1 MAQPSA
7 DEFLG
12 KACAGCGDEGSRVH
26 YSKKQ
31 WNARA
36 VRRCLKCVENG
47 VEAKICEHG
56 RGAYD
61 CPACIEAAEAE
72 ADEAQARFVYEKV
85 ASAVRFTC
93 ARVYFGTDL
102 RHDVEVTFYV
112 DSVRMKWNEGCADD
126 PVQITFPAEKVCD
139 FGMYHG
145 PTGPVDEEQLVGRRI
160 LAFRKP
166 YRRATPEREFVHFS
180 GEVVRCDNGA
190 VRVACDN
197 GTVLVDELTNMNW
210 MLEDDT
216 VVPNHFFAFELV
228 DDQWVAGFQPVPG
241 ISPEAQAL
249 DRVPGFDPG
258 AAAGPRRHVAAILEG
273 NEVIETFKHAA
284 VRLLQGICHYP
295 SVTAA
300 AKSCWGNLRPRLIET
315 SAEAIRYLEGAMLV
329 EQGNVREAGRVLPAK
344 NIRKVI
350 SEVISRLDTV
360 TEGKFREMVLELEA
374 KADAG
379 QIACLSNGLMEH
391 APTIVGR
398 DLWCDCVDKVRAENR
413 PTPPVFCPSNA
424 TETTA
429 AADTSEWMTASDASE
444 KLSEKLSIDAATGK
458 EIGTAI
464 ASYARTLYREENA
477 TNLGNRL
484 ADTLISRNPS
494 EEAMLAE
501 IRQAGL
507 DRPEKPGRLNVIK
520 RFREASVAMSR
531 AHNARL
537 AAEKFEEI
545 KKLEK
550 SIAAANGG
558 DDMLAKLVQKRP
570 LVLAELLPAVRREE
584 RMERRIARRKCDVCQ
599 RADPVSSLRFL
610 LCAGCGKRRYCSEDC
625 QKLDWFDNGHKAACA
640 LVSEFECRVTPDCH
654 VSERDYC
661 DWCAETFCMDC
672 EVGRIAPCANCGRF
686 SCGSTQEHTTGPR
699 GPCPVVIPCDT
710 CGDGYCGECR
720 EEHEIF
726 EVYTCDV
733 CKTSSCGA
741 CGETTFCD
749 MCQNNYCWNCRA
761 VESCADCDT
770 EFCADCR
777 TVLKCN
783 NCDKM
788 VCTKC
793 SFGNEENGIPH
804 MCRDCERDEK
814 VEEHVLAS
822 AYATLTARGAAV
834 EAGPWSFGE
843 RQALSL
849 VVAGLPQPYLKT
861 VLTIIGLGQAFP
873 DGSFRVVPDLPRCG
887 MNSVVD
893 FGTLP
898 VSVCDRALQCI
909 VALAKVPVDDDDA
922 VASFDT
928 LADALADRVEALE
941 AKP

>member
-1 MAQPSA
+1 M
-7 DEFLG
+7 
-12 KACAGCGDEGSRVH
+12 
-26 YSKKQ
+26 
-31 WNARA
+31 
-36 VRRCLKCVENG
+36 KCVENG

-126 PVQITFPAEKVCD
+126 PVQITFPAEKVCN

-145 PTGPVDEEQLVGRRI
+145 PTGPVDGEQLVGRRI

-216 VVPNHFFAFELV
+216 LVPNHFFAFELV

-295 SVTAA
+295 SVTTA

-344 NIRKVI
+344 NVRKVI

-360 TEGKFREMVLELEA
+360 TEEVKFRELVRELEA

-379 QIACLSNGLMEH
+379 QIASLSVGLMEH

-477 TNLGNRL
+477 TNLGNKL

-494 EEAMLAE
+494 DEAMLAE

-550 SIAAANGG
+550 SIAASNGG
-558 DDMLAKLVQKRP
+558 DDMLAQLVQKRP

-599 RADPVSSLRFL
+599 RADPVSSPRFL

-625 QKLDWFDNGHKAACA
+625 QKLDWLECGHKAVCA
-640 LVSEFECRVTPDCH
+640 LVSEFECRVTPDCA
-654 VSERDYC
+654 VTERDYC

-672 EVGRIAPCANCGRF
+672 EVDKIAPCANCGRF
-686 SCGSTQEHTTGPR
+686 SCGSLKEHTTGPR
-699 GPCPVVIPCDT
+699 GPCPVVIRCDT

-761 VESCADCDT
+761 VESCANCYKA
-770 EFCADCR
+770 FCADCDPAR
-777 TVLKCN
+777 KCI

-793 SFGNEENGIPH
+793 SYGNQENGLPAH
-804 MCRDCERDEK
+804 LCRDCEQG
-814 VEEHVLAS
+814 
-822 AYATLTARGAAV
+822 LTAAYYTITKRGAAV
-834 EAGPWSFGE
+834 GAGPWSLGE

-849 VVAGLPQPYLKT
+849 VVASLPQPCMRK
-861 VLTIIGLGQAFP
+861 VWTIIGLEGLPP
-873 DGSFRVVPDLPRCG
+873 DGDDIVNFTSLPD
-887 MNSVVD
+887 
-893 FGTLP
+893 
-898 VSVCDRALQCI
+898 SVCDRAHQCV

-928 LADALADRVEALE
+928 LADALADRVGAVE
-941 AKP
+941 AKPEGL

>member
-1 MAQPSA
+1 M
-7 DEFLG
+7 
-12 KACAGCGDEGSRVH
+12 
-26 YSKKQ
+26 
-31 WNARA
+31 
-36 VRRCLKCVENG
+36 KCVENG

-72 ADEAQARFVYEKV
+72 ADEAQARFCYEKV

-126 PVQITFPAEKVCD
+126 PVQITFPAEKVCN

-145 PTGPVDEEQLVGRRI
+145 PTGPVDGEQLVGRRI

-216 VVPNHFFAFELV
+216 LVPNHFFAFELV

-295 SVTAA
+295 SVTTA

-344 NIRKVI
+344 NVRKVI

-360 TEGKFREMVLELEA
+360 TEEVKFRELVRELEA

-379 QIACLSNGLMEH
+379 QIASLSVGLMEH

-477 TNLGNRL
+477 TNLGNKL

-550 SIAAANGG
+550 SIAASNGG
-558 DDMLAKLVQKRP
+558 DDMLAQLVQKRP

-599 RADPVSSLRFL
+599 RADPVSSPRFL

-625 QKLDWFDNGHKAACA
+625 QKLDWLECGHKAVCA
-640 LVSEFECRVTPDCH
+640 LVSEFECRVTPDCA
-654 VSERDYC
+654 VTERDYC

-672 EVGRIAPCANCGRF
+672 EVDKIAPCANCGRF
-686 SCGSTQEHTTGPR
+686 SCGSLKEHTTGPR
-699 GPCPVVIPCDT
+699 GPCPVVIRCDT

-761 VESCADCDT
+761 VESCANCYKA
-770 EFCADCR
+770 FCADCDPAR
-777 TVLKCN
+777 KCI

-793 SFGNEENGIPH
+793 SYGNQENGLPAH
-804 MCRDCERDEK
+804 LCRDCEQG
-814 VEEHVLAS
+814 
-822 AYATLTARGAAV
+822 LTAAYYTITKRGAAV
-834 EAGPWSFGE
+834 GAGPWSLGE

-849 VVAGLPQPYLKT
+849 VVGGFPQPCLREVWPIIGQGLP
-861 VLTIIGLGQAFP
+861 FP
-873 DGSFRVVPDLPRCG
+873 DGDQILNFASLPA
-887 MNSVVD
+887 
-893 FGTLP
+893 
-898 VSVCDRALQCI
+898 SVCDRAHQYV
-909 VALAKVPVDDDDA
+909 VAVATVDADDA
-922 VASFDT
+922 ARAARRSPRE
-928 LADALADRVEALE
+928 LL
-941 AKP
+941 

>member
-72 ADEAQARFVYEKV
+72 ADEARARFCYEKV

-145 PTGPVDEEQLVGRRI
+145 PTGPVDGEQLAGRRI
-160 LAFRKP
+160 LAYRKP
-166 YRRATPEREFVHFS
+166 YRRATPEGEFVHFS
-180 GEVVRCDNGA
+180 GEVVRCENGT

-197 GTVLVDELTNMNW
+197 GTVFVDELTNMHW

-228 DDQWVAGFQPVPG
+228 DDQWVAGFEPVPG
-241 ISPEAQAL
+241 TCPEAQAL

-295 SVTAA
+295 A
-300 AKSCWGNLRPRLIET
+300 AKSCWGNLRPRLIED
-315 SAEAIRYLEGAMLV
+315 SAEAIFYLEGAMLV

-360 TEGKFREMVLELEA
+360 TEEVKFRELVLELEA

-379 QIACLSNGLMEH
+379 QIDLSDALMEH

-429 AADTSEWMTASDASE
+429 AADTSEWKTESDASE
-444 KLSEKLSIDAATGK
+444 KLSEKLSMDAATGK

-464 ASYARTLYREENA
+464 ASYARTLYAEENA
-477 TNLGNRL
+477 TNLGNKL

-537 AAEKFEEI
+537 AAEKLEEI

-550 SIAAANGG
+550 SIAASNGG
-558 DDMLAKLVQKRP
+558 DDMLAQLVQKRP

-599 RADPVSSLRFL
+599 RADPVSSQRFL
-610 LCAGCGKRRYCSEDC
+610 LCAGCGKRRYCSEHC
-625 QKLDWFDNGHKAACA
+625 QKMDWLECGHKAACA
-640 LVSEFECRVTPDCH
+640 LVSEFECRVTPDCR
-654 VSERDYC
+654 VTERDYC

-672 EVGRIAPCANCGRF
+672 EVDKIAPCANCGRF
-686 SCGSTQEHTTGPR
+686 SCGSLKEHATGPR
-699 GPCPVVIPCDT
+699 GPCPVVISCDT

-726 EVYTCDV
+726 EVCTCDV

-761 VESCADCDT
+761 VESCANCYKA
-770 EFCADCR
+770 FCADCR
-777 TVLKCN
+777 SVRKCI

-793 SFGNEENGIPH
+793 SYGNEENGLPAH
-804 MCRDCERDEK
+804 LCRDCEQ
-814 VEEHVLAS
+814 V
-822 AYATLTARGAAV
+822 LTAAYYTITKRGAAV
-834 EAGPWSFGE
+834 GAGPWSLGE

-849 VVAGLPQPYLKT
+849 VVASLPQPCMRK
-861 VLTIIGLGQAFP
+861 VWTIIGLEGLPP
-873 DGSFRVVPDLPRCG
+873 DGDDIVNFTSLPD
-887 MNSVVD
+887 
-893 FGTLP
+893 
-898 VSVCDRALQCI
+898 SVCDRAHQCV